1 MDSIQFSPVLAAKT
15 DESVGLFFDGDSDSV
30 YQSPLQLRFL
40 NPSSYDI
47 PDDRDDDDDIAQI
60 SLESYVAAD
69 IARLL
74 QVGSIRTAEGSRSVK
89 PSDIAILVRFNKEI
103 EPLCEA
109 LNDLGIPTSMTGEV
123 SVWSRPVTEHI
134 IRWLEALNEPTSASA
149 ACAAAATPLFGWTV
163 YQLLSLQEPAGPHE
177 AWDEWCGYI
186 KTWRHQFD
194 RNGFYRVI
202 QKALAQFDVLEN
214 LLAGLDGERQ
224 VTDLLHCIDLI
235 HETQTKHRFP
245 LAGLL
250 RWLRDPARQDGSS
263 DDELIRLE
271 RDDESVRI
279 MTMHKSKGLEFP
291 IVYLPNVASV
301 SGLKKLKVDWT
312 APSFSDPLGRVLDLR
327 TDNDDDV
334 THGGASRAD
343 FYKAAQR
350 SNQEEDL
357 RLLYVAMTRAK
368 HRCVVYMQQT
378 DELPTAAVGLLFHPP
393 QPPEDE
399 MLKGHHRLDFIRT
412 ELSKKAQKIEPE
424 VLEAELKAWNA
435 VIGPYGERS
444 VIGVRTCTY
453 GDLARAPQYARL
465 DNPHPLK
472 TRIFS
477 RNGLEHYW
485 QRSSYS
491 ALTRSAHGAVD
502 GLYDNSSS
510 DSHPAGYR
518 SWCG

>member
-1 MDSIQFSPVLAAKT
+1 M
-15 DESVGLFFDGDSDSV
+15 
-30 YQSPLQLRFL
+30 
-40 NPSSYDI
+40 
-47 PDDRDDDDDIAQI
+47 
-60 SLESYVAAD
+60 
-69 IARLL
+69 
-74 QVGSIRTAEGSRSVK
+74 
-89 PSDIAILVRFNKEI
+89 
-103 EPLCEA
+103 
-109 LNDLGIPTSMTGEV
+109 
-123 SVWSRPVTEHI
+123 
-134 IRWLEALNEPTSASA
+134 
-149 ACAAAATPLFGWTV
+149 
-163 YQLLSLQEPAGPHE
+163 
-177 AWDEWCGYI
+177 
-186 KTWRHQFD
+186 
-194 RNGFYRVI
+194 
-202 QKALAQFDVLEN
+202 
-214 LLAGLDGERQ
+214 
-224 VTDLLHCIDLI
+224 
-235 HETQTKHRFP
+235 
-245 LAGLL
+245 
-250 RWLRDPARQDGSS
+250 
-263 DDELIRLE
+263 
-271 RDDESVRI
+271 
-279 MTMHKSKGLEFP
+279 
-291 IVYLPNVASV
+291 
-301 SGLKKLKVDWT
+301 
-312 APSFSDPLGRVLDLR
+312 DLR

-412 ELSKKAQKIEPE
+412 ELSKKAKKIEPE

-435 VIGPYGERS
+435 VIGPYGERL

-465 DNPHPLK
+465 DKPPSLK

-502 GLYDNSSS
+502 GLHDDSSWDPTQRGTDRGVDES
-510 DSHPAGYR
+510 EDKGHQRQQPPLPPAIQNDSEVILKTFPGGVEPVLCMHGIFEDIDFERLRRCATNR
-518 SWCG
+518 